1 MHGKSSKRPK
11 KGLGEDLHPPGTLF
25 GVGPKSKNFTVFHY
39 LTCHVTHN
47 QHVDFSGIKLVAV
60 LTSLNSSYLATE
72 LEYWEKNLA
81 IFWNAGRG

>member
-1 MHGKSSKRPK
+1 MARKWLLMHGKSSKRPK

-47 QHVDFSGIKLVAV
+47 QHVEMCHMGAYTHSKPF
-60 LTSLNSSYLATE
+60 
-72 LEYWEKNLA
+72 
-81 IFWNAGRG
+81 F